1 MQGLVRFW
9 TAGDMPDNSL
19 VFDVSTLAGQKKLEV
34 VSNLVKASLYEHW
47 GESRKAVIDRIQAKV
62 AGGFPVKITEY
73 NFKAGDNILKLQ
85 DIFTVKVKDADGK
98 IKPRQLFDL
107 ADIVQEEKD
116 IVKLVGL
123 SRQAE
128 NQYNKLTTELNDST
142 SLLMTRAN
150 AVNQIENKAV
160 NQLEKIA
167 GIRDSEQFYTNYI
180 EFGSP
185 NYIRD
190 IRKSY
195 IDARKLEDGVTEEMA
210 ANEFKSGVIYHVNNA
225 LLKRAGLSGGEKT
238 LTGFDGQ
245 PFKLNVLTN
254 AGQLSADLNNTN
266 TQKILREIGLDQDH
280 VQYLDDIGTY
290 MQYAQGTSLQRFDI
304 TGKVRD
310 VSPNELISR
319 AFNLARGMV
328 SPTYVAGELGARLAM
343 QKGNELVLLAARSKD
358 GARIIGELL
367 KNPRNV
373 SPDDVKTFGTLVKEF
388 LATEL
393 ARTGSKAPGE
403 FISEDDM
410 TEYSIEYQGK
420 PIFEGIFN
428 SPKKEENNETQNKEN
443 TQ

>member
-1 MQGLVRFW
+1 
-9 TAGDMPDNSL
+9 
-19 VFDVSTLAGQKKLEV
+19 
-34 VSNLVKASLYEHW
+34 
-47 GESRKAVIDRIQAKV
+47 
-62 AGGFPVKITEY
+62 
-73 NFKAGDNILKLQ
+73 
-85 DIFTVKVKDADGK
+85 
-98 IKPRQLFDL
+98 
-107 ADIVQEEKD
+107 
-116 IVKLVGL
+116 
-123 SRQAE
+123 
-128 NQYNKLTTELNDST
+128 
-142 SLLMTRAN
+142 MTRAN

-190 IRKSY
+190 IRRSY

-266 TQKILREIGLDQDH
+266 TQKILREVGLDQDH

-410 TEYSIEYQGK
+410 TEYNIEYQGK